1 MKTKLRFTEFI
12 DLTLLECSTAADKL
26 QDQIKKHQLVI
37 NRIKDLSS
45 SGLSIHGYKLLK
57 QYISIVI
64 ICITQENKAFLML
77 EHLLSDPQKP
87 RDDFSELNSAENLA
101 NSDLQFLN
109 PNSLVDVESLID
121 VPSVQTTAGDNIS
134 QDSMLANLVTPYCSS
149 GYPKYTES
157 MEYYNQPRDTTAP
170 PTFANSIE
178 TVGMKQ
184 RFPSYM
190 SSNADIDTTSSVAD
204 STGTASCALEG
215 ELTDDFFS
223 NSSGEQVPS
232 GLLSNEL
239 ESCTASASGSEWELT
254 TDSNPMHHQSNQI
267 MFQSDQLQFPQNKPY
282 YSPLQ
287 AAPSSS
293 SCCYQ
298 QQSSTFPSVTSHS
311 SFTPFPGQ
319 QQQPNV
325 PKSDHMS
332 ICNQS
337 NMIQLSNQMNFPS
350 ATGESWIPASTR
362 DCSGNIT
369 TAYSAI
375 PSSYTMSNSTA
386 PTPPKSSGN
395 FTRPLS
401 SHGSFRPP
409 SAYRTPPPN
418 NSIVKQEASSPPLT
432 NGQKSPIASSSHQQQ
447 QRPNSFPCASIHL
460 QPHTPMNVEMDTV
473 TIETIERYRIAR
485 HEPSHHQQQYVKQT
499 PSSAMLMHSGTSRTS
514 VHYNSNLQGADRSMS
529 VPMVPT
535 YAETTPP
542 PPPYPNQSVSNLTT
556 IKGIQQPRY
565 PFYPEQSNCNSE
577 VKPSYHQHHY
587 FLSEPSTSHDISS
600 TSHYQQPSCY
610 PAAKHTSRV
619 NTPSTANKKVKGKR
633 EFECQMKGCGKKFS
647 RTDELKRH
655 MRIHTG
661 DKPYKC
667 EKCQR
672 SFSRSDH
679 LRTHTR
685 THTGEK
691 PYKCRH
697 CPKAFARSDERKRH
711 EKTHDRIKGQKR
723 KQDGSKAAAT
733 KNTINYFPPDYT
745 QYCPQTTA

>member
-1 MKTKLRFTEFI
+1 L
-12 DLTLLECSTAADKL
+12 
-26 QDQIKKHQLVI
+26 KKHQLVI
-37 NRIKDLSS
+37 NRIKDLSA

-87 RDDFSELNSAENLA
+87 RDDFSELSSAENLA

-121 VPSVQTTAGDNIS
+121 VSSVQTTAGDNIS
-134 QDSMLANLVTPYCSS
+134 QTDSMLANLVPSYCSS
-149 GYPKYTES
+149 AYPKYTES
-157 MEYYNQPRDTTAP
+157 MEYYNQHRADTTAP

-223 NSSGEQVPS
+223 NSSGEPVSS

-239 ESCTASASGSEWELT
+239 ESCAASVSGSEWDLT
-254 TDSNPMHHQSNQI
+254 SDPNPMHHQSNQM
-267 MFQSDQLQFPQNKPY
+267 MFPSGQLQFPQNKPY
-282 YSPLQ
+282 YSPSQ
-287 AAPSSS
+287 AAAPSS

-298 QQSSTFPSVTSHS
+298 QPSATFPSVTSHS
-311 SFTPFPGQ
+311 SSFIPFPGGH

-325 PKSDHMS
+325 PKSDHLSS

-337 NMIQLSNQMNFPS
+337 NMNQFSNQMNYPS
-350 ATGESWIPASTR
+350 ATGTESWIPASTR

-375 PSSYTMSNSTA
+375 PTSYTMSNSTA

-418 NSIVKQEASSPPLT
+418 SNTIVKQEASSPPLT
-432 NGQKSPIASSSHQQQ
+432 NGHTSPIASSSHQQQ
-447 QRPNSFPCASIHL
+447 PRPNSFPCASIHL
-460 QPHTPMNVEMDTV
+460 QPQTPMNVEMDTV

-485 HEPSHHQQQYVKQT
+485 HHEPFHHQQQQYVKQT
-499 PSSAMLMHSGTSRTS
+499 PSSAMLMHAGTSRTS

-529 VPMVPT
+529 VPMVHT

-556 IKGIQQPRY
+556 IKGLQHQPRY
-565 PFYPEQSNCNSE
+565 PFYPEQSPCSSSE
-577 VKPSYHQHHY
+577 AKQSYHQHHY
-587 FLSEPSTSHDISS
+587 FPSEPSTSHDISS
-600 TSHYQQPSCY
+600 TSHYQQPSSSY

-619 NTPSTANKKVKGKR
+619 NTPSTSANKKVKGKR

-691 PYKCRH
+691 PYKCRS

-711 EKTHDRIKGQKR
+711 EKTHERIKGQKR
-723 KQDGSKAAAT
+723 KLDGSKAAAAAT
-733 KNTINYFPPDYT
+733 KNTINYFPPDYS
-745 QYCPQTTA
+745 QYCPQTTV